1 MALPSPDQQSAAVP
15 AREETLPQVAI
26 VIPLRGATQ
35 YLPEC
40 LSSIARQTYP
50 PHLIE
55 ILIIADAPDEAAQKV
70 IRAFARD
77 NPGLRVRRTYAKSR
91 TARSRRAAAPPGD
104 VVIPLAPNAVLADDF
119 IAQSIAVMQASG
131 SAAVGGR
138 LCYRGTGWLQQAAGM
153 ALASKWVLP
162 TGTQEETHSGVRREA
177 LIHGAYRRT
186 ALSAAGVLE
195 HEMPG
200 HEYDTAAR
208 MQQHGYSLYFSP
220 RIQSTLAIRADLF
233 DLLGWTGVHGH
244 GWAMRTKRTGTPV
257 RMHHLLPALLL
268 LVVATLALLT
278 PLADWATTGLLAAG
292 VIYAAGNLTLATLL
306 ALRSRLRYLPLL
318 PVVLAVIHLG
328 FGMGTLAGLL
338 VSKRWGAALPKWVE
352 KSAVILSDYV
362 AITAAFFVWAHLRS
376 ELGLFAILD
385 FEHAFFLAN
394 LIFVF
399 WFLVFLL
406 FGLYGAWNAASRLDE
421 SLAIVKIVGGGVL
434 LIFLLTFDWERD
446 LPNPISRGRMLLVS
460 YWLIVAGAVITG
472 RMLLRT
478 TQRRLLEN
486 GIGLHRTVIVGW
498 GQKARELYQNIS
510 KYPAL
515 GYRVIGFVAPTE
527 SDRLHRFHGVPVLGV
542 LDRLGDIVVR
552 HQVEDILIALQKQD
566 QDALVKIIAQTD
578 GLPVSLKI
586 VPDLYSIITG
596 QARTN
601 QIYGFPLIEILP
613 QYMPAWE
620 RLAKRATD
628 VLVSLLVLVLGLP
641 LWLLIALAIRLD
653 SPGSTFYRQE
663 RVGKHGRI
671 FEVIKFRSMVTNAEQ
686 LTGPKW
692 AEKDDPRITR
702 VGRFLRKWRL
712 DEVPQFLN
720 VLRGEM
726 SIVGPRPERPYFV
739 EKLRKEIPLYP
750 RRLRVRPG
758 ITGWAQ
764 IKGAYD
770 ATLEDVKQKLQ
781 YDLFYLENM
790 SLRMDLKIILHTIY
804 VMLAGRGQ

>member
-1 MALPSPDQQSAAVP
+1 MALPSPRPSSAAVP
-15 AREETLPQVAI
+15 AREEVLPQVAI

-40 LSSIARQTYP
+40 LASLARQTYP
-50 PHLIE
+50 LPLIE
-55 ILIIADAPDEAAQKV
+55 ILIIAEAPDESTQKA
-70 IRAFARD
+70 IRAFARA
-77 NPGLRVRRTYAKSR
+77 NPALRVRRSYAKTR
-91 TARSRRAAAPPGD
+91 KTLSRRAAASSQD
-104 VVIPLAPNAVLADDF
+104 VVIPVAPNAVLADDF
-119 IAQSIAVMQASG
+119 IAQSVAALQASG
-131 SAAVGGR
+131 SAGVGGR
-138 LCYRGTGWLQQAAGM
+138 LHYRGAGRLQQAASI
-153 ALASKWVLP
+153 ALGSKWVLP
-162 TGTQEETHSGVRREA
+162 TGTQEEAHSGVRREA
-177 LIHGAYRRT
+177 LIHGAYRRA

-200 HEYDTAAR
+200 HEYDTATR
-208 MQQHGYSLYFSP
+208 MEQHGYSLYFSP
-220 RIQSTLAIRADLF
+220 RIQSALTMRADLF
-233 DLLGWTGVHGH
+233 DLLGWAGVHGH
-244 GWAMRTKRTGTPV
+244 AWAMRARKTGAQLRV
-257 RMHHLLPALLL
+257 RFLLPALLL
-268 LVVATLALLT
+268 LAVVTLALLT
-278 PLADWATTGLLAAG
+278 PVTAWAAAGLLALAA
-292 VIYAAGNLTLATLL
+292 VYAAANVTLATVL
-306 ALRSRLRYLPLL
+306 ALRSRLRHLPALL
-318 PVVLAVIHLG
+318 PVLAVIHLG
-328 FGMGTLAGLL
+328 FGVGSLVGLIA
-338 VSKRWGAALPKWVE
+338 SKRWGAAIPKWVE
-352 KSAVILSDYV
+352 KSAVILSDYA

-394 LIFVF
+394 LIFAF

-421 SLAIVKIVGGGVL
+421 SLAIAKIVGGGVL
-434 LIFLLTFDWERD
+434 LIFLLTLDWERD
-446 LPNPISRGRMLLVS
+446 LENPISRGRMLLAS

-472 RMLLRT
+472 RMILRT

-498 GQKARELYQNIS
+498 GQKARELYQNVS

-515 GYRVIGFVAPTE
+515 GYRVIGFVAPAE
-527 SDRLHRFHGVPVLGV
+527 SDKLHRFHGVPVLGV
-542 LDRLGDIVVR
+542 LDRLADIVLR
-552 HQVEDILIALQKQD
+552 HQVEEILIALQKQD

-586 VPDLYSIITG
+586 MPDLYSIITG

-620 RLAKRATD
+620 RLAKRAID
-628 VLVSLLVLVLGLP
+628 VIVSLLVIVLGLP
-641 LWLLIALAIRLD
+641 LWLLLALAIRLD
-653 SPGSTFYRQE
+653 SRGNTFYRQE
-663 RVGKHGRI
+663 RVGKNGRI
-671 FEVIKFRSMVTNAEQ
+671 FEVIKFRSMVANAEQ

-692 AEKDDPRITR
+692 ADKDDPRITR

-790 SLRMDLKIILHTIY
+790 SLRMDLKIILHTVY